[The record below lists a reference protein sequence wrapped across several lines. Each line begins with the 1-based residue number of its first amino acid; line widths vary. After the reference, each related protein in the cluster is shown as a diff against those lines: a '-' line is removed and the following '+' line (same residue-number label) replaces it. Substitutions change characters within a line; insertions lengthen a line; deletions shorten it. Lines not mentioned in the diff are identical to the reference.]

1 MNMTSYQYE
10 CFYANRMLVHN
21 LHFELMHIAY
31 SNEYIILLLADSYSH
46 VIVHDYYI
54 Q

>member
-1 MNMTSYQYE
+1 M
-10 CFYANRMLVHN
+10 FYANRMLVHN

-31 SNEYIILLLADSYSH
+31 SNEYIILLLAVLTH